1 MPTANPGHPTMGDIS
16 IQHGCP
22 DLSLGWMTSNW
33 TSSVT
38 VRRSVKRPEITTRET
53 RTGDHALSFEH
64 QDHQTNLSSTR
75 PSVTHVPSTNGMTP
89 DDLHLGDLQSPTMP
103 PANSF
108 DRPVS
113 PRPWA
118 GGGPGHANNSTH
130 STMTPPALA
139 LPRSCRGVEPIKSN
153 LFPFPLPLY
162 KKARHIKRIS
172 QRQAK
177 SRKFFRISIFRL
189 KCAKNV
195 PKRTKSCH
203 VDFVQT
209 DTGGLRKK
217 GPVSR
222 PLQT

>member
-1 MPTANPGHPTMGDIS
+1 MGDIS

-22 DLSLGWMTSNW
+22 EIRLGQMTSNW
-33 TSSVT
+33 TLS
-38 VRRSVKRPEITTRET
+38 ITTRPILSGLDGRLRRDSNRQP
-53 RTGDHALSFEH
+53 RTQFGVPRPPDQPVIHSPICH
-64 QDHQTNLSSTR
+64 QCL
-75 PSVTHVPSTNGMTP
+75 STNGMTP
-89 DDLHLGDLQSPTMP
+89 DDLHLGDLQSPTVP

-108 DRPVS
+108 DRPQWS
-113 PRPWA
+113 SPWA
-118 GGGPGHANNSTH
+118 GESPGPADLTTRSNR
-130 STMTPPALA
+130 TPPALA
-139 LPRSCRGVEPIKSN
+139 LPRSCRGAKPIKSN

-162 KKARHIKRIS
+162 KKARHIERIS

-209 DTGGLRKK
+209 DTGRVPVA

-222 PLQT
+222 PLQA

>member
-1 MPTANPGHPTMGDIS
+1 MEEIIRLVPSPAIS
-16 IQHGCP
+16 
-22 DLSLGWMTSNW
+22 SGWMTSDW
-33 TSSVT
+33 TSSIT
-38 VRRSVKRPEITTRET
+38 TRPLHLRPEITTWET
-53 RTGDHALSFEH
+53 RTGDHALSLEH
-64 QDHQTNLSSTR
+64 PDHQTNLSSTH
-75 PSVTHVPSTNGMTP
+75 PSVTSVSPPYGMTP
-89 DDLHLGDLQSPTMP
+89 DDLHLGDPQSPTMP

-108 DRPVS
+108 DRPQWS
-113 PRPWA
+113 SPWA
-118 GGGPGHANNSTH
+118 GESPGHANNATH

-177 SRKFFRISIFRL
+177 SRKFFRISIFGL

-209 DTGGLRKK
+209 DTGAVRKK

>member
-1 MPTANPGHPTMGDIS
+1 METTTGRDHPTDFIPRDPTRPDDLQLDIFRDS
-16 IQHGCP
+16 PTLCQE
-22 DLSLGWMTSNW
+22 D
-33 TSSVT
+33 
-38 VRRSVKRPEITTRET
+38 
-53 RTGDHALSFEH
+53 GDHDLGDSNRQPRTQFGVP
-64 QDHQTNLSSTR
+64 R
-75 PSVTHVPSTNGMTP
+75 PPDQLVIHSPSLHPCSPPNGMTP
-89 DDLHLGDLQSPTMP
+89 DDLHLGDLQSPTVP

-108 DRPVS
+108 DRPQWS
-113 PRPWA
+113 SPWA
-118 GGGPGHANNSTH
+118 GESPGHADSNTN
-130 STMTPPALA
+130 STMTPPAR
-139 LPRSCRGVEPIKSN
+139 PTVCKTRHQKPIKSN

-177 SRKFFRISIFRL
+177 SRKFFRISIFGL

-209 DTGGLRKK
+209 DTGGMRKK

>member
-1 MPTANPGHPTMGDIS
+1 
-16 IQHGCP
+16 
-22 DLSLGWMTSNW
+22 MT
-33 TSSVT
+33 TG
-38 VRRSVKRPEITTRET
+38 T
-53 RTGDHALSFEH
+53 RTDNHALSLECH
-64 QDHQTNLSSTR
+64 DHQTNLSSTR
-75 PSVTHVPSTNGMTP
+75 PSVTSVSPPYGMTP
-89 DDLHLGDLQSPTMP
+89 DDLHLGDLQSPTVP

-108 DRPVS
+108 DRPQRS
-113 PRPWA
+113 SPWA
-118 GGGPGHANNSTH
+118 GGGPGHADNNTNSTV
-130 STMTPPALA
+130 TPPSLLQASLA
-139 LPRSCRGVEPIKSN
+139 RHLKPIKSN

-162 KKARHIKRIS
+162 KKARHIERIS

-177 SRKFFRISIFRL
+177 SRKFFRISIFGL

-209 DTGGLRKK
+209 DTGEMPGE

>member
-1 MPTANPGHPTMGDIS
+1 
-16 IQHGCP
+16 
-22 DLSLGWMTSNW
+22 MTSIW
-33 TSSVT
+33 GISSPPLCPQPT
-38 VRRSVKRPEITTRET
+38 VLTDHSGRRAPEGE
-53 RTGDHALSFEH
+53 
-64 QDHQTNLSSTR
+64 
-75 PSVTHVPSTNGMTP
+75 
-89 DDLHLGDLQSPTMP
+89 SPG
-103 PANSF
+103 PAN
-108 DRPVS
+108 
-113 PRPWA
+113 
-118 GGGPGHANNSTH
+118 NNTNSTV
-130 STMTPPALA
+130 TPPALA
-139 LPRSCRGVEPIKSN
+139 LPRSCRGGKPIKSN
-153 LFPFPLPLY
+153 HSTIPLPLY

-209 DTGGLRKK
+209 DTGRVPVA

>member
-1 MPTANPGHPTMGDIS
+1 MVSD
-16 IQHGCP
+16 
-22 DLSLGWMTSNW
+22 W
-33 TSSVT
+33 TLSVT
-38 VRRSVKRPEITTRET
+38 VRPILSGLDGRFRRDSNRQPRTQFGVPRPPDQLVI
-53 RTGDHALSFEH
+53 HSPICH
-64 QDHQTNLSSTR
+64 QCL
-75 PSVTHVPSTNGMTP
+75 STNGMT
-89 DDLHLGDLQSPTMP
+89 LGCHLREISSPP
-103 PANSF
+103 PCPQPTILTDHAS
-108 DRPVS
+108 RRAP
-113 PRPWA
+113 
-118 GGGPGHANNSTH
+118 GGGPGLASNATH

-139 LPRSCRGVEPIKSN
+139 LPRSCRGAKPIKSN

-209 DTGGLRKK
+209 DTGGVPVA
-217 GPVSR
+217 GPVSTR
-222 PLQT
+222 VLS

>member
-1 MPTANPGHPTMGDIS
+1 MGGS
-16 IQHGCP
+16 G
-22 DLSLGWMTSNW
+22 G
-33 TSSVT
+33 
-38 VRRSVKRPEITTRET
+38 T
-53 RTGDHALSFEH
+53 RTGDHALSLEH
-64 QDHQTNLSSTR
+64 PDHQTNLSSTH

-89 DDLHLGDLQSPTMP
+89 DDLHLGDLQSPTVP

-108 DRPVS
+108 DRPQRS
-113 PRPWA
+113 SPWA
-118 GGGPGHANNSTH
+118 GGGPGPANNNTN
-130 STMTPPALA
+130 STMTPPAR
-139 LPRSCRGVEPIKSN
+139 PTVCKTRHQKPIKSN

-177 SRKFFRISIFRL
+177 SRKFFRISIFGL
-189 KCAKNV
+189 FFVKNV

-209 DTGGLRKK
+209 DTGEMPVA

>member
-1 MPTANPGHPTMGDIS
+1 MVSD
-16 IQHGCP
+16 
-22 DLSLGWMTSNW
+22 W

-38 VRRSVKRPEITTRET
+38 VRRPAKRTEITTWET
-53 RTGDHALSFEH
+53 RTDNHALSLEC

-75 PSVTHVPSTNGMTP
+75 PSVTHVPSTHGMTP
-89 DDLHLGDLQSPTMP
+89 DDLHLGDLQSPTVP

-108 DRPVS
+108 ARPQWS
-113 PRPWA
+113 SPWA
-118 GGGPGHANNSTH
+118 GGGPGHASNSTH
-130 STMTPPALA
+130 STMTPPARPTVCKTRHLK
-139 LPRSCRGVEPIKSN
+139 PIKSN

-177 SRKFFRISIFRL
+177 SRKFFRISIFGL

-209 DTGGLRKK
+209 DTGAMREK